1 MIIAL
6 YNHIKTLTIK
16 FYKITNNNQFNT
28 MTKGMFQ
35 MNYEEIIMEL
45 IVNSGNARSKAMEA
59 IQAAKA
65 GNILEAR
72 ELHKKAGAELSKA
85 HQAQTQLIQDEAT
98 GNPKTITLLLIHA
111 QDHLMNAMTIRDL
124 AEEFIDM
131 YENLQLQNHKREEKK

>member
-1 MIIAL
+1 
-6 YNHIKTLTIK
+6 
-16 FYKITNNNQFNT
+16 
-28 MTKGMFQ
+28 